1 MDRES
6 PSKIRSAVPA
16 YLMTSEEDPY
26 PSLSDF
32 HDYEPQLEFDDSEL
46 HQPVDED
53 GVELVGSDID
63 DFILDSPI
71 SDGPF
76 MDGTYTIEE
85 NFEEALGSVSMIPEA
100 VQEHREASLTYDKDF
115 SDVAR
120 YGIVDVVGDDTY
132 GRKVIVVS
140 ACRLPSNKVL
150 DQNRF
155 LRYLMYTLDQF
166 VEEDYSLVYFHYGL
180 NSQNKPSFRWLLQA
194 YKAFDRKYKKNLKA
208 LYLVHPTKFIKVI
221 WQLFKPFISIK
232 FGEKMMYVNHLSEL
246 NNHLHLNQVCIP
258 SPVLSHDTQLLL
270 KSSKSNSNVADSV
283 APPIETQQFGVT
295 LQHIKE
301 HNGGQVIPPVVQ
313 QCVQFLSQPDALE
326 TEGLFR
332 RSASVALVREVQ
344 FRINTGEVIDFEKEF
359 PGDYHLAAVI
369 LKTFLRELKE
379 PLMTFELFDEIVRFQ
394 RLDKDERTIMVNT
407 MILEKLP
414 EDNYTVLKYLTQFL
428 AKVQDRSDMN
438 KMTSF
443 NLAVVFGPNLVW
455 SQNHQMSLSAIGPIN
470 ALTEYIFS
478 HHDEIFIL

>member
-1 MDRES
+1 MNH
-6 PSKIRSAVPA
+6 
-16 YLMTSEEDPY
+16 EEDPY

-46 HQPVDED
+46 HQPVED
-53 GVELVGSDID
+53 GVELVGVD
-63 DFILDSPI
+63 DFDDFVLESPI
-71 SDGPF
+71 TDG
-76 MDGTYTIEE
+76 TIEE
-85 NFEEALGSVSMIPEA
+85 NFEEAFGSASLIPEA
-100 VQEHREASLTYDKDF
+100 VIEHREAISIFDEDF
-115 SDVAR
+115 SDVAKF
-120 YGIVDVVGDDTY
+120 GIVDVVGDDIY

-140 ACRLPSNKVL
+140 ACRLPGNEIL

-166 VEEDYSLVYFHYGL
+166 VEEDYSVVYFHHGL

-208 LYLVHPTKFIKVI
+208 LYLVHPTKFIKVV

-232 FGEKMMYVNHLSEL
+232 FGQKMMYVNHLSEL

-258 SPVLSHDTQLLL
+258 SPVLSHDTQL
-270 KSSKSNSNVADSV
+270 KFKRSKSINQLADAL
-283 APPIETQQFGVT
+283 APPIDTQQFGVT
-295 LQHIKE
+295 LQFIKE
-301 HNGGQVIPPVVQ
+301 HNEGQVLPPIVQ
-313 QCVQFLSQPDALE
+313 QCVEFLSQPDALE

-332 RSASVALVREVQ
+332 RSASVAVVREVQ
-344 FRINTGEVIDFEKEF
+344 FRINTGEVIDFQKEF

-394 RLDKDERTIMVNT
+394 RLNKEERTMMVK
-407 MILEKLP
+407 MLILEKLP
-414 EDNYTVLKYLTQFL
+414 EDNYTVLKYLTRFL
-428 AKVQDRSDMN
+428 AKVQDRSDLN

-455 SQNHQMSLSAIGPIN
+455 SLNHQMSLSAIGPIN
-470 ALTEYIFS
+470 ALTEHIFS
-478 HHDEIFIL
+478 HYDEIFIL

>member
-1 MDRES
+1 MDPES
-6 PSKIRSAVPA
+6 PSKIRSEVPA
-16 YLMTSEEDPY
+16 YLMTSLEDPY

-63 DFILDSPI
+63 DYILDSPI

-76 MDGTYTIEE
+76 MDGNYTIEE

-100 VQEHREASLTYDKDF
+100 VHEHTEASLAHDQDF

-270 KSSKSNSNVADSV
+270 KSSKSNSNVADS
-283 APPIETQQFGVT
+283 ASPPIETQQFGVT

-344 FRINTGEVIDFEKEF
+344 FRFNTGEVIDFQKEF

-394 RLDKDERTIMVNT
+394 RLSKEERTIMVNT
-407 MILEKLP
+407 LILEKLP
-414 EDNYTVLKYLTQFL
+414 EDNYTILKYLTQFL
-428 AKVQDRSDMN
+428 AKVQNWSDMN

-470 ALTEYIFS
+470 AMTEYIFS